1 MVEDMEGGGEEPKTR
16 RGKIVKFIWQ
26 YLPYVVLLGLIVLL
40 VFLGGMITSKKTRLA
55 EENMAARAQERKPIN
70 AVLLTVTPTV
80 IRDRINLP
88 GVIEPWTDL
97 ELLAKVRGSVEE
109 VLVREGD
116 SVKQGQTIA
125 RIEDRDYRIVLSG
138 AEAAYNLAVATLKR
152 NDTLH
157 GKGLIPTAEL
167 DVASTETETARAALE
182 NARLNLSRCTVTA
195 PMAGVVERLDLK
207 VGLYLNDA
215 DPMARILEVDRLKAV
230 IGIPES
236 DVSAVRKLDKV
247 ELSLQALGDRVVT
260 GTRHFLDSSP
270 DTAARLYKLELAVD
284 NRDRSILP
292 GMFVRADLVKKV
304 AENSI
309 AVPLFSVV
317 TRNDEQYV
325 FVARE
330 NKAVK
335 RPVTLGI
342 MEGWQVQVREG
353 LDFGEQVIIE
363 GHRDVEDG
371 QPIKVVRVI
380 DDPGELP

>member
-1 MVEDMEGGGEEPKTR
+1 MVEDMEGGGAEPKTR
-16 RGKIVKFIWQ
+16 RSKIVKFIWQ

-40 VFLGGMITSKKTRLA
+40 VFLGGLITRKKTRLA
-55 EENMAARAQERKPIN
+55 EENMAALAQERKPIN

-270 DTAARLYKLELAVD
+270 DSAARLYRLELAVD
-284 NRDRSILP
+284 NRDRAILP
-292 GMFVRADLVKKV
+292 GMFVRADLVKEV

-309 AVPLFSVV
+309 ALPLYSVV